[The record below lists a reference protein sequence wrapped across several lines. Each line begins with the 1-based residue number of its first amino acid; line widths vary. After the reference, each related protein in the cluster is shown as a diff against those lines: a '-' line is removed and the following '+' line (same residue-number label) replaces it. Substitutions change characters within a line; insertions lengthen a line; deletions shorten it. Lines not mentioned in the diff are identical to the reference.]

1 MNMVVVTKSDTY
13 TLHPDFFEQSGHKR
27 RTMEGLS
34 LYVWVI
40 IQKNYQSR
48 KHTSQCSASG

>member
-27 RTMEGLS
+27 RSMDGLS

-48 KHTSQCSASG
+48 KHTSQCSGSG